1 VIGSGKFSAKKKE
14 SLVKRQYQISK
25 RRATARFEEW
35 AKSNPIPIQLTFP
48 SAGIVELAQ
57 QSLGDLLRSVGK
69 VFIES
74 VMESE
79 VEQLAGKRSERLV
92 GRGAYRWGSEEGFC
106 IIDGQRVPVDR
117 PRVRSRQHDREIPLG
132 SYALFQKASLL
143 EETVWQKV
151 MYGLTMRSY
160 KEVVRQFAEAYG
172 LEKSTTSEHFIEAS
186 RRKLDELMK
195 RSLNDIP
202 LAVML
207 VDGTIFK
214 GQHLIVAI
222 GIDRLGNKIVL
233 GMRQGAV
240 ENAIVVQELFG
251 ALAERGVDFTQP
263 RLYLLDGS
271 RALRTAV
278 VAFAGKAAF
287 IQRCQVHKIR
297 NVAGHLPEAKRP
309 AVKFRMRAA
318 YQLENA
324 VDARNA
330 LYKLH
335 DELMQ
340 DNPSAAGSL
349 VEGLD
354 ETLTLLELRLTPRL
368 RNSLSSTNAI
378 ESGFSTVAKICAQV
392 KRWQGSDHRLRWV
405 ASAMLFAE
413 SNWNK
418 IHGYRHMP
426 VLVKALDTAWR
437 QRSGKAAAAVAA

>member
-1 VIGSGKFSAKKKE
+1 M
-14 SLVKRQYQISK
+14 KRQYQITK
-25 RRATARFEEW
+25 RRAAEQFAQW
-35 AKSNPIPIQLTFP
+35 AKSSEVPIQLTIP
-48 SAGIVELAQ
+48 TAGIAELAQ
-57 QSLGDLLRSVGK
+57 QSLGDLLRNVGK

-117 PRVRSRQHDREIPLG
+117 PRVRSRQHHREIPLG
-132 SYALFQKASLL
+132 SYALFQKASLM

-160 KEVVRQFAEAYG
+160 KEVVQQFAEAYG
-172 LEKSTTSEHFIEAS
+172 LEKSTTSEHFVEAS
-186 RRKLDELMK
+186 RRKLNELMK
-195 RSLNDIP
+195 RTLKDIP
-202 LAVML
+202 LTAML
-207 VDGTIFK
+207 VDGTIFQ

-233 GMRQGAV
+233 GLRQGAV
-240 ENAIVVQELFG
+240 ENAAVVQDLF
-251 ALAERGVDFTQP
+251 AELAERGVDFNEP

-278 VAFAGKAAF
+278 IAYAGDAAF

-297 NVAGHLPEAKRP
+297 NVASYLPEAQRP

-318 YQLENA
+318 YLMQEA
-324 VDARNA
+324 ADARNA

-335 DELMQ
+335 DELIQ
-340 DNPSAAGSL
+340 ENPSAAASL

-368 RNSLSSTNAI
+368 RNTLSSTNAI

-405 ASAMLFAE
+405 ASAILFAE

-426 VLVKALDTAWR
+426 VLVKALETAWR
-437 QRSGKAAAAVAA
+437 QRTGKAAAAIAA